1 MIKKN
6 IKKRTGIKALGLALL
21 LMMGLIP
28 TGVSAAESKDD
39 IVLIGGMGVFS
50 ETKLVQI
57 PNSSRKILVM
67 SLDNGEN
74 AEGNNGIYYSIE
86 TSYGT
91 FSVPHLLKDIRPVI
105 CSRMYM
111 RTAMHRMITT

>member
-39 IVLIGGMGVFS
+39 ILLIGGMGVFS
-50 ETKLVQI
+50 ETKLV
-57 PNSSRKILVM
+57 
-67 SLDNGEN
+67 
-74 AEGNNGIYYSIE
+74 
-86 TSYGT
+86 
-91 FSVPHLLKDIRPVI
+91 
-105 CSRMYM
+105 
-111 RTAMHRMITT
+111 